1 MRRTAILLV
10 FLTAIALTAAVAYVQ
25 VPAVQQAVASLL
37 GKPAP
42 DTPPKAGR
50 GAQPAIEVVTAVA
63 GQQDFPVTEHAIGFI
78 QSPSVVNIS
87 ARVSSQIEAVHVKDG
102 QEVKKGDLLFTLDDR
117 SLQAAVASA
126 RAALARD
133 QAALVSAEANALRAQ
148 DLVKKQA
155 GTQQAADE
163 AVAAQDAAKAS
174 IDLDQAA
181 IDAAQIQL
189 GYARITAPISGRL
202 GAIAVV
208 AGNLVSTGGSN
219 STASTLVTITQMDPL
234 EVAFSLPESELPLL
248 RKAMD
253 GAAPAMVR
261 VFGKGG
267 GDVPLGT
274 GTLDFINSSVDQASG
289 TIAVKADLPNGD
301 HALWPGQYV
310 DVSLDVGTLPAATT
324 VPSQAVQV
332 GQQGPFVYVVKTDG
346 TIELRPVSVA
356 LTAGDTTAIG
366 SGLKPGE
373 AVVTDGQMRLKNG
386 VKVVASAPASATAPP
401 AAKSDGA
408 ATASEAPRS

>member
-1 MRRTAILLV
+1 MRRSAV
-10 FLTAIALTAAVAYVQ
+10 FLLLLGTAALIAGVTNVQ
-25 VPAVQQAVASLL
+25 VPAVRQAVTGLF

-42 DTPPKAGR
+42 DTPAKPGR

-126 RAALARD
+126 KAALARD

-163 AVAAQDAAKAS
+163 AVAAQNAAKAS

-181 IDAAQIQL
+181 IDAAEIQL

-208 AGNLVSTGGSN
+208 AGNLVSTGGSS

-261 VFGKGG
+261 VFGKGAT
-267 GDVPLGT
+267 DAPLGT

-301 HALWPGQYV
+301 HALWPGEYV
-310 DVSLDVGTLPAATT
+310 DVALDVGTLPAATT

-332 GQQGPFVYVVKTDG
+332 GQQGPFVYVVKADG

-356 LTAGDTTAIG
+356 LTAGDTTAIA

-386 VKVVASAPASATAPP
+386 VQVVASAPASATAPP

-408 ATASEAPRS
+408 ATVSEAPRS